1 MSFSIDLW
9 NGFDFLKNKYNST
22 YNKVQILYNI
32 LITFINMEKDYSK
45 NLDILYKDKTGQ
57 IKEEFLLEQSFIQLI
72 ENIKEQ
78 SEYHKKHI
86 DFVSKYLVI
95 PLKEV
100 IDQQKSVFQL
110 FTENTKNLENFEKS
124 KNILI
129 LKEEKYHNS
138 CKELTNYFIANDSK
152 MLNNSI
158 SNDKSMFNKRQKLVD
173 KINDNKKEYIS
184 MLYEA
189 NIDLDQYNTK
199 TNQILNDLENKYES
213 ILDLLKWSLINY
225 ANNKIVLYDKTNNL
239 YKTALQK
246 YFTNINCNEE
256 MMNFIKSNLTK
267 QFPVFKFDFI
277 PYKLNNI
284 NINLFKES
292 ERKNNLNECNKKI
305 NLIKKFFTD
314 NQLINNTIPKE
325 ENNESNNTNNKN
337 NNSVI
342 TNSLKKLIS
351 IEKEAIKKTPVAP
364 KRFRNISQELNYN
377 SLNNISNRFVLKDR
391 ETQMKANITYIE
403 FFVDKLMLKKNE
415 TKKQETEKFR
425 NIFLLNRNENCI
437 YFDTFIK
444 TLNEYRARGKYMLCN
459 NTYDILVEI
468 FTFMLDSFPE
478 QDNLLKNLLILSQT
492 FYYMKQNSEKKIYI
506 QKGIKNHKIFSTFKL
521 WHRVINY
528 TLGQNVNNKDI
539 AQKTDKEEMNKKLQ
553 ILAFNTLI
561 TYLCDL
567 KCFTDDKQ
575 VFEDVKKYYCEIY
588 KLNEKEVQT
597 SVDVSHDEMNISRTI
612 TES

>member
-9 NGFDFLKNKYNST
+9 NGFDLLKNKYNST

-78 SEYHKKHI
+78 SEYHKKHV

-391 ETQMKANITYIE
+391 EAQMKANITYIE
-403 FFVDKLMLKKNE
+403 FFIDKLMLKKNE

>member
-9 NGFDFLKNKYNST
+9 NGFDLLKNKYNST

-138 CKELTNYFIANDSK
+138 CRELTNYFIANDSK

-225 ANNKIVLYDKTNNL
+225 TNNKIVLYDKTNNL

-284 NINLFKES
+284 NINLFKEN

-391 ETQMKANITYIE
+391 EAQMKANITYIE
-403 FFVDKLMLKKNE
+403 FFIDKLMLKK
-415 TKKQETEKFR
+415 TRQKSKK
-425 NIFLLNRNENCI
+425 
-437 YFDTFIK
+437 
-444 TLNEYRARGKYMLCN
+444 
-459 NTYDILVEI
+459 
-468 FTFMLDSFPE
+468 
-478 QDNLLKNLLILSQT
+478 LKNL
-492 FYYMKQNSEKKIYI
+492 
-506 QKGIKNHKIFSTFKL
+506 
-521 WHRVINY
+521 
-528 TLGQNVNNKDI
+528 
-539 AQKTDKEEMNKKLQ
+539 
-553 ILAFNTLI
+553 
-561 TYLCDL
+561 
-567 KCFTDDKQ
+567 
-575 VFEDVKKYYCEIY
+575 EIY
-588 KLNEKEVQT
+588 FY
-597 SVDVSHDEMNISRTI
+597 
-612 TES
+612 

>member
-9 NGFDFLKNKYNST
+9 NGFDLLKNKYNST

-78 SEYHKKHI
+78 SEYHKKHV

-225 ANNKIVLYDKTNNL
+225 TNNKIVLYDKTNNL

-391 ETQMKANITYIE
+391 EAQMKENIIYIE
-403 FFVDKLMLKKNE
+403 FFIDKLMLKKNE

>member
-9 NGFDFLKNKYNST
+9 NGFDLLKNKYNST

-78 SEYHKKHI
+78 SEYHKKHV

-225 ANNKIVLYDKTNNL
+225 TNNKIVLYDKTNNL

-284 NINLFKES
+284 NINLFKEN

-391 ETQMKANITYIE
+391 EAQMKENIIYIE
-403 FFVDKLMLKKNE
+403 FFIDKLMLKKNE

>member
-9 NGFDFLKNKYNST
+9 NGFDLLKNKYNST

-32 LITFINMEKDYSK
+32 LNSFINMEKDYSK
-45 NLDILYKDKTGQ
+45 NLDILYKDNKGQ
-57 IKEEFLLEQSFIQLI
+57 IKEEFLLEKSFIQLI

-86 DFVSKYLVI
+86 DFVYKYLVI
-95 PLKEV
+95 PLKEI
-100 IDQQKSVFQL
+100 IDQQKLVFQL
-110 FTENTKNLENFEKS
+110 FTENTKNLEIFEKS

-138 CKELTNYFIANDSK
+138 CNELTNFFIANDSK
-152 MLNNSI
+152 MLNNSL
-158 SNDKSMFNKRQKLVD
+158 SNDKSLFHKRQKLVD

-239 YKTALQK
+239 YKTSLK
-246 YFTNINCNEE
+246 NYFTNINCSEE
-256 MMNFIKSNLTK
+256 MMNFIKRNLTK
-267 QFPVFKFDFI
+267 QFPVFKFEFI
-277 PYKLNNI
+277 PYKVNSI

-292 ERKNNLNECNKKI
+292 ERKKNLNECNKKI
-305 NLIKKFFTD
+305 NLIKKFFND
-314 NQLINNTIPKE
+314 NQLINSTIPKE
-325 ENNESNNTNNKN
+325 ENNQSNNANNKN
-337 NNSVI
+337 SLTVI
-342 TNSLKKLIS
+342 TNSLKKIIS
-351 IEKEAIKKTPVAP
+351 IEKEAIKKPPTAS
-364 KRFRNISQELNYN
+364 KRPRNISQELNYN

-403 FFVDKLMLKKNE
+403 FFIDKLMLKKNE
-415 TKKQETEKFR
+415 TKKPEIEKFR
-425 NIFLLNRNENCI
+425 NIFLLNKNENCI

-468 FTFMLDSFPE
+468 FSFMLDNFPE

-492 FYYMKQNSEKKIYI
+492 FYYMKQNTEKKIYI
-506 QKGIKNHKIFSTFKL
+506 QKGIKNNQIFETFKL

-528 TLGQNVNNKDI
+528 TLGQSVNNKDI
-539 AQKTDKEEMNKKLQ
+539 AHKTDKEEVNKKLQ
-553 ILAFNTLI
+553 ILALNTLI

-567 KCFTDDKQ
+567 KCFTDNKQ

-588 KLNEKEVQT
+588 QLNEKEVQT
-597 SVDVSHDEMNISRTI
+597 SVDISHDEMNISRTI

>member
-9 NGFDFLKNKYNST
+9 NGFDLLKNKYNST

-32 LITFINMEKDYSK
+32 LNTFINMEKDYSK
-45 NLDILYKDKTGQ
+45 NLDILYKDNKGQ
-57 IKEEFLLEQSFIQLI
+57 IKEEFLLEKSFIQLI

-86 DFVSKYLVI
+86 DFVYKYLVI
-95 PLKEV
+95 PLKEI
-100 IDQQKSVFQL
+100 IDQQKLVFQL
-110 FTENTKNLENFEKS
+110 FTENTKNLEIFEKS

-138 CKELTNYFIANDSK
+138 CNELTNFFIANDSK
-152 MLNNSI
+152 MLNNSL
-158 SNDKSMFNKRQKLVD
+158 SNDKSLFHKRQKLVD

-199 TNQILNDLENKYES
+199 TTQILNDLENKYES

-239 YKTALQK
+239 YKTSLK
-246 YFTNINCNEE
+246 NYFSNINCNEE
-256 MMNFIKSNLTK
+256 MMNFIKRNLTK
-267 QFPVFKFDFI
+267 QFPVFKFEFI
-277 PYKLNNI
+277 PYKVNSI

-292 ERKNNLNECNKKI
+292 ERKKNLNECNKKI
-305 NLIKKFFTD
+305 NLIKKFFND
-314 NQLINNTIPKE
+314 NQLINSTIPKE
-325 ENNESNNTNNKN
+325 ENNQSNNANNKN
-337 NNSVI
+337 SLTVI
-342 TNSLKKLIS
+342 TNSLKKIIS
-351 IEKEAIKKTPVAP
+351 IEKEAIKKPPTAS
-364 KRFRNISQELNYN
+364 KRPRNISQELNYN
-377 SLNNISNRFVLKDR
+377 SLNNISNRFVLKER

-403 FFVDKLMLKKNE
+403 FFIDKLMLKKNE
-415 TKKQETEKFR
+415 TKKPEIEKFR
-425 NIFLLNRNENCI
+425 NIFLLNKNENCI

-468 FTFMLDSFPE
+468 FSFMLDNFPE

-492 FYYMKQNSEKKIYI
+492 FYYMKQNTEKKIYI
-506 QKGIKNHKIFSTFKL
+506 QKGIKNNQIFETFKL

-528 TLGQNVNNKDI
+528 TLGQSVNNKDI
-539 AQKTDKEEMNKKLQ
+539 AHKTDKEEVNKKLQ
-553 ILAFNTLI
+553 ILALNTLI

-567 KCFTDDKQ
+567 KCFTDNKQ
-575 VFEDVKKYYCEIY
+575 VFEEVKKYYCEIY
-588 KLNEKEVQT
+588 QLNEKEVQT
-597 SVDVSHDEMNISRTI
+597 SVDISHGEMNISRTI

>member
-9 NGFDFLKNKYNST
+9 NGFDLLKNKYNST

-78 SEYHKKHI
+78 SEYHKKHV

-284 NINLFKES
+284 NINLFKEN

-391 ETQMKANITYIE
+391 EAQMKENIIYIE
-403 FFVDKLMLKKNE
+403 FFIDKLMLKKNE

>member
-9 NGFDFLKNKYNST
+9 NGFDLLKNKYNST

-138 CKELTNYFIANDSK
+138 CRELTNYFIANDSK

-225 ANNKIVLYDKTNNL
+225 TNNKIVLYDKTNNL

-284 NINLFKES
+284 NINLFKEN

-391 ETQMKANITYIE
+391 EAQMKANITYIE
-403 FFVDKLMLKKNE
+403 FFIDKLMLKKNE

>member
-9 NGFDFLKNKYNST
+9 NGFDLLKNKYNST

-284 NINLFKES
+284 NINLFKEN

-391 ETQMKANITYIE
+391 EAQMKENIIYIE
-403 FFVDKLMLKKNE
+403 FFIDKLMLKKNE

>member
-9 NGFDFLKNKYNST
+9 NGFDLLKNKYNST

-32 LITFINMEKDYSK
+32 LNSFINMEKDYSK
-45 NLDILYKDKTGQ
+45 NLDILYKDNKGQ
-57 IKEEFLLEQSFIQLI
+57 IKEEFLLEKSFIQLI

-86 DFVSKYLVI
+86 DFVYKYLVI
-95 PLKEV
+95 PLKEI
-100 IDQQKSVFQL
+100 IDQQKLVFQL
-110 FTENTKNLENFEKS
+110 FTENTKNLEIFEKS

-138 CKELTNYFIANDSK
+138 CNELTNFFIANDSK
-152 MLNNSI
+152 MLNNSL
-158 SNDKSMFNKRQKLVD
+158 SNDKSLFNKRQKLVD

-239 YKTALQK
+239 YKTSLK
-246 YFTNINCNEE
+246 NYFSNINCNEE
-256 MMNFIKSNLTK
+256 MMNFIKRNLTK
-267 QFPVFKFDFI
+267 QFPVFKFEFI
-277 PYKLNNI
+277 PYKVNSI

-292 ERKNNLNECNKKI
+292 ERKKNLNECNKKI
-305 NLIKKFFTD
+305 NLIKKFFND
-314 NQLINNTIPKE
+314 NQLINSTIPKE
-325 ENNESNNTNNKN
+325 ENNQSNNANNKN
-337 NNSVI
+337 NLTVI
-342 TNSLKKLIS
+342 TNSLKKIIS
-351 IEKEAIKKTPVAP
+351 IEKEAIKKPPIAS
-364 KRFRNISQELNYN
+364 KRPRNISQELNYN
-377 SLNNISNRFVLKDR
+377 SLNNISNRFVLKER

-403 FFVDKLMLKKNE
+403 FFIDKLMLKKNE
-415 TKKQETEKFR
+415 TKKPEIEKFR
-425 NIFLLNRNENCI
+425 NIFLLNKNENCI

-468 FTFMLDSFPE
+468 FSFMLDNFPE

-492 FYYMKQNSEKKIYI
+492 FYYMKQNTEKKIYI
-506 QKGIKNHKIFSTFKL
+506 QKGIKNNQIFETFKL

-528 TLGQNVNNKDI
+528 TLGQSVNNKDI
-539 AQKTDKEEMNKKLQ
+539 AHKTDKEEVNKKLQ
-553 ILAFNTLI
+553 ILALNTLI

-567 KCFTDDKQ
+567 KCFTDNKQ

-588 KLNEKEVQT
+588 QLNEKEVQT
-597 SVDVSHDEMNISRTI
+597 SVDISHDEMNISRTI

>member
-9 NGFDFLKNKYNST
+9 NGFDLLKNKYNST

-138 CKELTNYFIANDSK
+138 CRELTNYFIANDSK

-391 ETQMKANITYIE
+391 EAQMKANITYIE
-403 FFVDKLMLKKNE
+403 FFIDKLMLKKNE

>member
-9 NGFDFLKNKYNST
+9 NGFDLLKNKYNST

-78 SEYHKKHI
+78 SEYHKKHV

-138 CKELTNYFIANDSK
+138 CRELTNYFIANDSK

-225 ANNKIVLYDKTNNL
+225 TNNKIVLYDKTNNL

-284 NINLFKES
+284 NINLFKEN

-391 ETQMKANITYIE
+391 EAQMKENIIYIE
-403 FFVDKLMLKKNE
+403 FFIDKLMLKKNE